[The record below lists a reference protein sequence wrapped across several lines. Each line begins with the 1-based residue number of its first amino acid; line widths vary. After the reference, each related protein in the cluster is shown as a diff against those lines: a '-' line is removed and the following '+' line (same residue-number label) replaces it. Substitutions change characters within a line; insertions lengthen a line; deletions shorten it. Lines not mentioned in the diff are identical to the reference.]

1 MIIKRNLA
9 TFLGILLVLFLSSPS
24 FAQLQTLQEFK
35 DVKIPWTLKYEDIV
49 IEKGNC
55 DLIFLRHGT
64 NTKLFYLKIKK
75 KGKAICLIPKG
86 ERVAY
91 KDQGN
96 MLTLMNDPEI
106 PKNSKLQIK
115 RNPALKIVYIIFESG
130 KHSLICPLHKI
141 RFKVECED

>member
-9 TFLGILLVLFLSSPS
+9 AFLGILLILFLSSPS
-24 FAQLQTLQEFK
+24 FAQLQALCEFK

-75 KGKAICLIPKG
+75 RGRRSALFRKEKKW
-86 ERVAY
+86 R
-91 KDQGN
+91 
-96 MLTLMNDPEI
+96 
-106 PKNSKLQIK
+106 IK
-115 RNPALKIVYIIFESG
+115 IKETCS
-130 KHSLICPLHKI
+130 H
-141 RFKVECED
+141 